1 MERKAK
7 KIEYSKK
14 FLRSLRNLTEKII
27 DQAEEKEKIFR
38 DNPFDPRIKTHKLK
52 GPLSGFWVFSI
63 NHKYRII
70 FDFADIN
77 TVHFYSVGDHDIYDV

>member
-1 MERKAK
+1 MRVLYHPKFAREYK
-7 KIEYSKK
+7 KLPNNIK
-14 FLRSLRNLTEKII
+14 

>member
-1 MERKAK
+1 MRVLYHPKFVREYK
-7 KIEYSKK
+7 KLPNNIK
-14 FLRSLRNLTEKII
+14 

-52 GPLSGFWVFSI
+52 GPLSGFWAFLI
-63 NHKYRII
+63 NQKYRII
-70 FDFADIN
+70 FDFADKS

>member
-1 MERKAK
+1 MRVLYHPKFVREYK
-7 KIEYSKK
+7 KLPNNIK
-14 FLRSLRNLTEKII
+14 

-38 DNPFDPRIKTHKLK
+38 DNPFDPRLKIHKLK